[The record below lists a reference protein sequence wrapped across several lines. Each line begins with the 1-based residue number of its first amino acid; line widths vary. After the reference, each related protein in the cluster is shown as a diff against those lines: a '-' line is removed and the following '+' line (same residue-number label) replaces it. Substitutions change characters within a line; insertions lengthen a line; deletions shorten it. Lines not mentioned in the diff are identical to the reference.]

1 MYQYASYLQS
11 NQLASDLSYEPYPF
25 VATEEKIMEQMKS
38 INKTIIQNTHIMP
51 EDKNMMMRDFIVNTI
66 DKFKKK
72 VLIQLDRIHNW
83 KS

>member
-25 VATEEKIMEQMKS
+25 VAIEEKIMEQMKS

-51 EDKNMMMRDFIVNTI
+51 GDKNIMMRDFIMNTI

>member
-51 EDKNMMMRDFIVNTI
+51 EDKNIMMRDFIVNTI

-72 VLIQLDRIHNW
+72 VLIQLDRIYNW